1 MGKENLFNRLDIN
14 LQFGKL
20 LLVNLNISAVVAF
33 GIDGSKLI
41 VNQFS
46 CKLLNMIV
54 AILLIGS
61 NIFILA
67 EVIFGDRVFAFIISF
82 NIFRKN

>member
-14 LQFGKL
+14 LQFGEL
-20 LLVNLNISAVVAF
+20 LLVNLNISAVVAR
-33 GIDGSKLI
+33 GIDGIKLA

-46 CKLLNMIV
+46 CKLLNMSV
-54 AILLIGS
+54 ALILVVI

-67 EVIFGDRVFAFIISF
+67 EVIFGDRGFAIIISF